1 MIKRFDFVAAV
12 TEGIV
17 RLGARQDGPYG
28 WRIDTIAGP
37 LDMTPYEDWVAC
49 RFDDVDRAVGK
60 VGYGGINPNSGKW
73 NFHFTKPG
81 QNEVDFFLGELGRLL
96 IGHDEEGIRHG

>member
-1 MIKRFDFVAAV
+1 MLMKFDFVAAV

-28 WRIDTIAGP
+28 WRIETVAGQ
-37 LDMTPYEDWVAC
+37 LDMTPYEDWIAC
-49 RFDDVDRAVGK
+49 RFDDVGRAVGK
-60 VGYGGINPNSGKW
+60 VGSGGINPNSGKW

-81 QNEVDFFLGELGRLL
+81 QKEVEFFLGELSRLL
-96 IGHDEEGIRHG
+96 IGLDEEVTRHG